1 MLSWAIGFF
10 ILALVAAF
18 FGFGGIASS
27 AAGIAKV
34 LLVLFV
40 IGFIV
45 SLILGLA
52 GTVLVAVWFSLVAL
66 TGVQVVDGTGA
77 APLANATIVI
87 VDGVIAG
94 VGGVLVFLPQILLLF
109 LFIFLPRGLFGAQP
123 AERV

>member
-18 FGFGGIASS
+18 FGFGGIAAS

-45 SLILGLA
+45 SLVLGLR
-52 GTVLVAVWFSLVAL
+52 GR
-66 TGVQVVDGTGA
+66 GA
-77 APLANATIVI
+77 NIHRR
-87 VDGVIAG
+87 D
-94 VGGVLVFLPQILLLF
+94 LF
-109 LFIFLPRGLFGAQP
+109 
-123 AERV
+123 

>member
-40 IGFIV
+40 IGFIISLFVGMRGRGAV
-45 SLILGLA
+45 SRRDLY
-52 GTVLVAVWFSLVAL
+52 
-66 TGVQVVDGTGA
+66 
-77 APLANATIVI
+77 
-87 VDGVIAG
+87 
-94 VGGVLVFLPQILLLF
+94 
-109 LFIFLPRGLFGAQP
+109 
-123 AERV
+123 

>member
-45 SLILGLA
+45 SLLLARPGRRHAPRPVLDLEEQRLQRARPPLRAPVPVDLGIEA
-52 GTVLVAVWFSLVAL
+52 RAL
-66 TGVQVVDGTGA
+66 G
-77 APLANATIVI
+77 
-87 VDGVIAG
+87 
-94 VGGVLVFLPQILLLF
+94 
-109 LFIFLPRGLFGAQP
+109 
-123 AERV
+123 